1 MPNCLDLPGMMFWFV
16 GFMVRLLFD
25 TFVVH

>member
-1 MPNCLDLPGMMFWFV
+1 MTNCLDLPGMMFWFV
-16 GFMVRLLFD
+16 GFMGRLLFD